1 MIAVATYQLPPV
13 TPFWAGL
20 RTGSGVFVIHQRH
33 RTRLSLYLEGKTA
46 TFYHIWGCNILAIG
60 AGMDVYLTGLWLP
73 RAGAVVAGVA
83 AWLYFFDPRTTDDW
97 WMIRRASLPKHLK
110 NPLAETPF
118 ASSSLP
124 PLILGE
130 KRPTPA
136 QIQQARDQAEVA
148 KMLSDLAERRH
159 ISYQAAKRLVQHE
172 HDNALRAQAFW
183 LFVGTLIWA
192 FGDIPVELLKCGS
205 VPC

>member
-1 MIAVATYQLPPV
+1 MSLSETYHAALAPPL
-13 TPFWAGL
+13 WAGL

-33 RTRLSLYLEGKTA
+33 RTRLSLYLEGKA
-46 TFYHIWGCNILAIG
+46 AVFYHIWGCVILAVG
-60 AGMDVYLTGLWLP
+60 GGMDVWLTGLWLP

-97 WMIRRASLPKHLK
+97 WMIRRSSLPKHLK
-110 NPLAETPF
+110 NPLAETPP
-118 ASSSLP
+118 ATARMP

-130 KRPTPA
+130 KRPSPA
-136 QIQQARDQAEVA
+136 QIQQARDQADVA
-148 KMLSDLAERRH
+148 RKLNDLATRRH
-159 ISYQAAKRLVQHE
+159 ITYQAAKRLVQHE
-172 HDNALRAQAFW
+172 HDNALRAQALW

>member
-1 MIAVATYQLPPV
+1 MSLSATYHAALVQPI
-13 TPFWAGL
+13 WSDRAA
-20 RTGSGVFVIHQRH
+20 GSGVLLIHQRH

-46 TFYHIWGCNILAIG
+46 TFYHIWGVIILAIG
-60 AGMDVYLTGLWLP
+60 ATMDLWLTGLWLP

-97 WMIRRASLPKHLK
+97 WMIRRASLPTHL
-110 NPLAETPF
+110 NTPV
-118 ASSSLP
+118 P
-124 PLILGE
+124 GE
-130 KRPTPA
+130 KPPNPA
-136 QIQQARDQAEVA
+136 QIQQAREQAEVA
-148 KMLSDLAERRH
+148 RMLSDLAERRH
-159 ISYQAAKRLVQHE
+159 ISFQAAKRLVQRE
-172 HDNALRAQAFW
+172 HDIALRAQAFW

>member
-1 MIAVATYQLPPV
+1 MISGATYHVPPV

-20 RTGSGVFVIHQRH
+20 RNGSGVFVIHQRH

-46 TFYHIWGCNILAIG
+46 TFYHIWGGIILAIG
-60 AGMDVYLTGLWLP
+60 GGMDVWLTGLWLP

-97 WMIRRASLPKHLK
+97 WMIRRSSLPKHLK
-110 NPLAETPF
+110 NPLADTSLPP
-118 ASSSLP
+118 SSLP

-130 KRPTPA
+130 KRPTSA

-159 ISYQAAKRLVQHE
+159 ITYQAAKRLVQHE
-172 HDNALRAQAFW
+172 HDIALRAQAFW
-183 LFVGTLIWA
+183 LFIGTLIWA